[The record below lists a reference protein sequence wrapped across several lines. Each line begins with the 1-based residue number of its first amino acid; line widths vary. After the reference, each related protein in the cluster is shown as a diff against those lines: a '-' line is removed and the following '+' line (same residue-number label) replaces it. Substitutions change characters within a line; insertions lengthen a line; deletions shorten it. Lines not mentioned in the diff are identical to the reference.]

1 MFFILSKIAYF
12 FIAPFTWLLVSLG
25 LFIFS
30 RGEKVRK
37 WSKIAVISIALFFS
51 NSFIF
56 KEFVRTWEV
65 HSIPQDEI
73 SNHDVAIVLGGMF
86 EYDNDANRLTVRRG
100 ADRIWQALNLY
111 HAGKVKKILISGDHG
126 YVTDRGLH
134 ESEQLANNLIEW
146 GIPKEDLIIEIK
158 SKNTYENAKESV
170 AILKEKYPD
179 LKTAVLVT
187 SATHM
192 KRALAC
198 FKKQKLS
205 VTPYSTD
212 QFTGNKRHYHWDE
225 FLIPNASNFNN
236 WFTLI
241 KEWVGF
247 VSYKIVGYI

>member
-12 FIAPFTWLLVSLG
+12 FIAPFTWLLIAMG
-25 LFIFS
+25 LYIFAKS
-30 RGEKVRK
+30 KKIRK
-37 WSKIAVISIALFFS
+37 WSKIAMISIALFFS
-51 NSFIF
+51 NSFLF
-56 KEFVRTWEV
+56 KEFVRIWEV
-65 HSIPQDEI
+65 HSITQEEI

-86 EYDNDANRLTVRRG
+86 EYDNDAERLTVRRG

-134 ESEQLANNLIEW
+134 ESEQLAKNLTEW
-146 GIPKEDLIIEIK
+146 GIPKEDLIIEIS

-170 AILKEKYPD
+170 AILNENHPN
-179 LKTAVLVT
+179 LKKVVLIT

-198 FKKQKLS
+198 FRKQNLNA
-205 VTPYSTD
+205 TPYSTD
-212 QFTGNKRHYHWDE
+212 QFTGKKRSYHWDE
-225 FLIPNASNFNN
+225 FFIPNASNFNN

-241 KEWVGF
+241 KEWVGY
-247 VSYKIVGYI
+247 VSYKTVGYI